1 MGASRSARIK
11 QTKKVMKKHKYF
23 SQLTPKQKDKAS
35 RLYLYAR
42 LNLLG
47 INSVLRRSILLGIDF
62 DKIISIK
69 DEIVGQKMFYFEKTR
84 CYVPVKFNELVNN

>member
-1 MGASRSARIK
+1 MIK
-11 QTKKVMKKHKYF
+11 LKYF

-47 INSVLRRSILLGIDF
+47 IDSGLRNSILSGIDF
-62 DKIISIK
+62 NKIIKIK
-69 DEIVGQKMFYFEKTR
+69 EEIHDQKMFYLEKTD
-84 CYVPVKFNELVNN
+84 CYILLRFNELINN